1 MGIIFQGEEMRSI
14 RLAAISILL
23 VMVFVTAAFL
33 PNATVLAQ
41 DTRGVAAP
49 TPKSP
54 HGTILDTTPT
64 YKWTVVA
71 GATIYRYQ
79 VWQGSMLK
87 LDKSPD
93 SGICGAT
100 LCEKSPAFTLGY
112 NLYKWR
118 VKAYK
123 GGVWSAWSAYM
134 TFTVSPPS
142 FESNFSGSMP
152 GWARKAGGTWS
163 FSKNMYLFSE
173 GLADNWTS
181 AYRTSGQYSNFD
193 YSARLWRDGDDD
205 NYIVVRM
212 GTIIDSSKSRWQP
225 GYYFGY
231 SNAGSYAVYYVN
243 DAGIW
248 TPLQAWTGSS
258 AINKNGW
265 NTLRVIASGDK
276 FWYYINGT
284 FVKLIIDNS
293 RLRGFV
299 GVAFYRT
306 SGSITNNFF
315 VDWATLTVK
324 ETVQ

>member
-1 MGIIFQGEEMRSI
+1 MRSI
-14 RLAAISILL
+14 RFAVFSILL
-23 VMVFVTAAFL
+23 VMVFITAAFL
-33 PNATVLAQ
+33 PDATALAQ
-41 DTRGVAAP
+41 DTRGLAAP

-64 YKWTVVA
+64 YKWTKVT

-79 VWQGSMLK
+79 VWQGSTLK

-93 SGICGAT
+93 AEDVCNTTTI
-100 LCEKSPAFTLGY
+100 CEKTPTFTLGK
-112 NLYKWR
+112 NVYKWR
-118 VKAYK
+118 VKAFK
-123 GGVWSAWSAYM
+123 AGVWSAWSPYM

-163 FSKNMYLFSE
+163 FSKNMYLYTE

-181 AYRTSGQYSNFD
+181 AYRTSGQYTNFD

-212 GTIIDSSKSRWQP
+212 GSIIDSSKSRWQP

-243 DAGIW
+243 DAGTW
-248 TPLQAWTGSS
+248 TPLQVWTGSS

-284 FVKLIIDNS
+284 FVKLIIDDT
-293 RLRGFV
+293 RPRGFV
-299 GVAFYRT
+299 GVASYRYGT
-306 SGSITNNFF
+306 SVTYNFF
-315 VDWATLTVK
+315 VDWAILTVK